1 MKYKISN
8 FCDILFGHLDV
19 SFVLLYRFFYQ
30 LCSLEV
36 VFYFF
41 KGVWYGI
48 ELDRPVGKNDGSV
61 NGVKY
66 FSCQM
71 KHGVF
76 APLSRIQK

>member
-1 MKYKISN
+1 MFLQIFFIAFYGLELV
-8 FCDILFGHLDV
+8 FV
-19 SFVLLYRFFYQ
+19 SLQ
-30 LCSLEV
+30 
-36 VFYFF
+36 
-41 KGVWYGI
+41 GVWYGI

-66 FSCQM
+66 FSCRM